1 VTLTGQRPNDGTS
14 VPTLS
19 VEATEHGIRFRLDL
33 PGDSQAEPLQAEL
46 HQRVERGALAALQA
60 SVTNLLRGG
69 EHPSFIDEARV
80 RGGVLYRTLI
90 PGALRERL
98 HTVAGPLLVS
108 STLQGL
114 PWELLHDG
122 ADFWGIRYALGR
134 RLVTDRPLP
143 TVASLRLPERPRALV
158 IGADPFN
165 DLPFVSREVE
175 GVCSVLAATTDLIAV
190 AGPLSTVDTVTAHL
204 GRSFDIVHF
213 AGHVVVTASGE
224 SALLLG
230 DAQAL
235 PASVIEAALAGRPIV
250 VLNGCTSADATPLP
264 SEGRERRLAGVV
276 HAFLFGG
283 AVAAVGT
290 LADVGDR
297 HAAALARAFYRHLF
311 EERVI
316 GEALRRARVDLRSDP
331 VTSASPV
338 WLSVGLYGNPALAVR
353 GDAPTRAPA
362 ARGPRRLA
370 RRAVLAGGLA
380 AALASAAAIV
390 WVTRRPGAGRT
401 PAPVVIGV
409 MAVTVRTGEVPDW
422 IREFTRHAL
431 NSALMDVRHV
441 SIFSQEKIDFLCE
454 SRRLC
459 GIAGAEALGLTK
471 MISVSL
477 SMAGDTVAFDANVI
491 DIARNGILEGS
502 VHVHGPR
509 DDLIELQNQLALQLL
524 QRLGIELTPDE
535 RQHLLSQRTN
545 EMLDGYRML
554 MKTLGPSSSP
564 APAPRGEADGT
575 VGGLRG
581 WIALAHADDSEVA
594 IRDLMRRYEQALS
607 AKDIDTLGTLEES
620 MSADRRNALEL
631 YFDRAKGLV
640 VRLSDLEVLVEGMQA
655 LATYA
660 REDTFVDA
668 RTGQRM
674 HLRVRI
680 SNRLTRSG
688 NRWVLRASD

>member
-1 VTLTGQRPNDGTS
+1 VTPTGRPNDGTS

-19 VEATEHGIRFRLDL
+19 VEATELGVRFRLDL

-46 HQRVERGALAALQA
+46 HQRLERGALAALQA

-69 EHPSFIDEARV
+69 EHSSFIDEAQV

-90 PGALRERL
+90 PSSLRERL
-98 HTVAGPLLVS
+98 RDVAGPLLVS

-114 PWELLHDG
+114 PWELMHDG
-122 ADFWGIRYALGR
+122 TDFWGIRYALGR

-143 TVASLRLPERPRALV
+143 TVAGLRLPRRPRALV

-165 DLPFVSREVE
+165 DLPFVSREME
-175 GVCSVLAATTDLIAV
+175 DVCTALAATTDLIAV

-213 AGHVVVTASGE
+213 AGHVVTTASGE
-224 SALLLG
+224 SALLLA
-230 DAQAL
+230 DAQVL

-311 EERVI
+311 EERLI
-316 GEALRRARVDLRSDP
+316 GEALRRARMDCRSDP

-338 WLSVGLYGNPALAVR
+338 WLSVGLYGNPALSVR
-353 GDAPTRAPA
+353 GETPSLASRG
-362 ARGPRRLA
+362 ARLVSRRT
-370 RRAVLAGGLA
+370 VLAGGLA
-380 AALASAAAIV
+380 AVLASAATAV
-390 WVTRRPGAGRT
+390 WVRRQRPGAG
-401 PAPVVIGV
+401 PAPPVMIGV
-409 MAVTVRTGEVPDW
+409 MAVTVRTGDVPDW

-431 NSALMDVRHV
+431 NSALMDVQHL

-454 SRRLC
+454 SRHLC
-459 GIAGAEALGLTK
+459 GIAGAEALGLSK
-471 MISVSL
+471 MISMSL
-477 SMAGDTVAFDANVI
+477 SMAGDTLAFDANVV

-509 DDLIELQNQLALQLL
+509 DDLIELQNQFTLRLL
-524 QRLGIELTPDE
+524 NRLGIELTSEE
-535 RQHLLSQRTN
+535 RAHLLSQRTN

-554 MKTLGPSSSP
+554 MKTLGPSPLP
-564 APAPRGEADGT
+564 APAPRGEGDGK
-575 VGGLRG
+575 VGDWRG
-581 WIALAHADDSEVA
+581 WGAVAYADDSEVA
-594 IRDLMRRYEQALS
+594 IRDLMRRYEESLS
-607 AKDIDTLGTLEES
+607 AKDIDTLATLEQS
-620 MSADRRNALEL
+620 MGADQRSALKL
-631 YFDRAKGLV
+631 YFDRAKNLV
-640 VRLSDLEVLVEGMQA
+640 VRLSDLEVLVEGVQA
-655 LATYA
+655 LATYT
-660 REDTFVDA
+660 REDTFIDA
-668 RTGQRM
+668 RTGQPM
-674 HLRVRI
+674 HLKVRI

-688 NRWVLRASD
+688 NRWVLRAPD